1 MLPRMLNRVPRR
13 SRDHE
18 GRASILRPVAMI
30 AAVAL
35 LAGCGSSSS
44 GSSTPAGGGS
54 KPAYCSDWSS
64 LQGAVKG
71 LTIPTSSAEISGLK
85 SQLSTIKSDATS
97 LAATAK
103 SGYASETSAIKSS
116 VDTLETAVN
125 SLSQSPS
132 RAQVAVIATDAASV
146 VSSVKSFANA
156 AGSKCS

>member
-64 LQGAVKG
+64 LQTSIKG
-71 LTIPTSSAEISGLK
+71 LASSVSSGDTSALK
-85 SQLSTIKSDATS
+85 SQVTKIRGDATS
-97 LAATAK
+97 LVNSAKGDFAT
-103 SGYASETSAIKSS
+103 ERSAVKSS
-116 VDTLETAVN
+116 VDALQSAVAA
-125 SLSQSPS
+125 LAASPS
-132 RAQVAVIATDAASV
+132 TAQVSAVAASATSV
-146 VSSVKSFANA
+146 VSSVKSFGDASR
-156 AGSKCS
+156 SKCD